1 MKFLLI
7 AAIIAT
13 LMIPL
18 NLQSFP
24 IAFAQTSDKSF
35 KGNEPPFIPPP
46 ESQRIPKAPPS
57 DAVSI
62 KDSPPVGITDTEE
75 EEEEEVETDKDKLP
89 PLTAREIKELPFD
102 TINDSELKDIKIIS
116 NETSSSDPIKS
127 ILEEIIKND
136 SIISNDN
143 DIDSFNLS
151 KIKNKFN
158 DTQLEQIFIAQNMSR
173 DSVSVEENNTNI
185 TSNTTADQDNDDNIL
200 SETDLPTLD
209 ILNLVNNTKVN
220 SNVTETKEQ
229 PAITDE
235 LSTEG
240 NVTETEG
247 NVTETE
253 GNVTEKEEQP
263 AITDELS
270 TEGNVTE
277 TEEQPA
283 ITDEL
288 STEGNVTGTGEQ
300 SNEEGSLQGGKSI
313 TVEEVPSKS
322 TDFQVEEPTEG
333 NVTIKGQLANNT
345 LQDSSIT
352 TSSELQPL
360 EEEATGTQDE
370 DQQQQQPLEEEATGT
385 QDEDQQQQQPLEEEA
400 TGTQDEDQQQ
410 QQPLEEEAT
419 KQLPKDEKKIK
430 VSEICNDELDN
441 DHDGIIDE
449 EHDCLSRT
457 SDSTS
462 TSEKIVPELA
472 TLDDDEKDEVKD
484 EANIQTEKNSDEE
497 QVTDDSKKSK
507 NKNNKLIEED
517 RTSLESLD
525 PEMQPSGVE
534 ILTTTEICNDEM
546 DNDLDASIDEKD
558 CISK

>member
-220 SNVTETKEQ
+220 SNVTET
-229 PAITDE
+229 
-235 LSTEG
+235 
-240 NVTETEG
+240 
-247 NVTETE
+247 
-253 GNVTEKEEQP
+253 
-263 AITDELS
+263 
-270 TEGNVTE
+270 
-277 TEEQPA
+277 EEQPA

-352 TSSELQPL
+352 TSSEL
-360 EEEATGTQDE
+360 
-370 DQQQQQPLEEEATGT
+370 
-385 QDEDQQQQQPLEEEA
+385 QPLEEEA

>member
-1 MKFLLI
+1 MIMKFFLI

-18 NLQSFP
+18 NLQNFP
-24 IAFAQTSDKSF
+24 SAFTQISDKSF

-46 ESQRIPKAPPS
+46 ESERIPKAPPS

-62 KDSPPVGITDTEE
+62 KDSPPVGITDSEE
-75 EEEEEVETDKDKLP
+75 KEEVETDKDMLP

-102 TINDSELKDIKIIS
+102 TINDSELKNIQIIS

-127 ILEEIIKND
+127 ILEKIIKND
-136 SIISNDN
+136 SIISNAN

-158 DTQLEQIFIAQNMSR
+158 DTQLEQIFTAQNMSR
-173 DSVSVEENNTNI
+173 DSVSVEENNSDI
-185 TSNTTADQDNDDNIL
+185 PSNTTADQDDNIL
-200 SETDLPTLD
+200 SETDSPNPD
-209 ILNLVNNTKVN
+209 ILNLINNTKVN
-220 SNVTETKEQ
+220 S
-229 PAITDE
+229 
-235 LSTEG
+235 
-240 NVTETEG
+240 
-247 NVTETE
+247 
-253 GNVTEKEEQP
+253 
-263 AITDELS
+263 
-270 TEGNVTE
+270 NVTE

-288 STEGNVTGTGEQ
+288 STEGNVTETGEQ
-300 SNEEGSLQGGKSI
+300 RNEDGSLQGGKSI
-313 TVEEVPSKS
+313 TVEEVPTKT
-322 TDFQVEEPTEG
+322 TDFPVEEPTDG
-333 NVTIKGQLANNT
+333 NVTIKGQLTNNT
-345 LQDSSIT
+345 IQDSSIT

-360 EEEATGTQDE
+360 
-370 DQQQQQPLEEEATGT
+370 
-385 QDEDQQQQQPLEEEA
+385 EA

-419 KQLPKDEKKIK
+419 KQVTQDEKKIK
-430 VSEICNDELDN
+430 VSEICDDELDN

-472 TLDDDEKDEVKD
+472 TLDDDDKDKVKD
-484 EANIQTEKNSDEE
+484 EANIPTERNSDKA
-497 QVTDDSKKSK
+497 QVIDDSKKSK
-507 NKNNKLIEED
+507 NKNNELVEED

-525 PEMQPSGVE
+525 PEMQPSGVD

>member
-1 MKFLLI
+1 MNMKFLLI
-7 AAIIAT
+7 ATIIAT

-18 NLQSFP
+18 NLLSFP

-35 KGNEPPFIPPP
+35 KGNEAPFIPPP
-46 ESQRIPKAPPS
+46 ESERIPKAPPS
-57 DAVSI
+57 DALSI
-62 KDSPPVGITDTEE
+62 KDSPPVETADT
-75 EEEEEVETDKDKLP
+75 EEEEVETDKDKLP
-89 PLTAREIKELPFD
+89 PLTAREIKDLPFD

-116 NETSSSDPIKS
+116 NETSSSDPINS

-143 DIDSFNLS
+143 DIDSVNLS
-151 KIKNKFN
+151 KIKHKFN
-158 DTQLEQIFIAQNMSR
+158 DTQLEKIFIAQNMSR
-173 DSVSVEENNTNI
+173 DSVSLAENNTDI
-185 TSNTTADQDNDDNIL
+185 TSNTTTDQDNDDNIL
-200 SETDLPTLD
+200 SETDLPNLD

-220 SNVTETKEQ
+220 SNVTETEEQ
-229 PAITDE
+229 PDLTDE

-253 GNVTEKEEQP
+253 GNVTE
-263 AITDELS
+263 

-277 TEEQPA
+277 TEEQPDL
-283 ITDEL
+283 TDEL
-288 STEGNVTGTGEQ
+288 STEGNFTETEEQ
-300 SNEEGSLQGGKSI
+300 NIEEGSLQGGKSI

-322 TDFQVEEPTEG
+322 KDFQVEEPTEG

-345 LQDSSIT
+345 KQDSSIT
-352 TSSELQPL
+352 TSSELQDEDQQQQQQPL
-360 EEEATGTQDE
+360 EKEEATGTQDE
-370 DQQQQQPLEEEATGT
+370 DQQQQQ
-385 QDEDQQQQQPLEEEA
+385 QPLEKEA
-400 TGTQDEDQQQ
+400 
-410 QQPLEEEAT
+410 P
-419 KQLPKDEKKIK
+419 KQLTKDEKKIR

-457 SDSTS
+457 SDGTS
-462 TSEKIVPELA
+462 TSEKIVPELS
-472 TLDDDEKDEVKD
+472 TLGDDDDEKDEVKD
-484 EANIQTEKNSDEE
+484 QDNKQTEKNSDQE
-497 QVTDDSKKSK
+497 QGTDDSKNTK
-507 NKNNKLIEED
+507 NKNNNLIEED

-525 PEMQPSGVE
+525 PEKQPSGVE

-558 CISK
+558 CINK

>member
-7 AAIIAT
+7 ATIIAT

-35 KGNEPPFIPPP
+35 KGNEAPFIPPP
-46 ESQRIPKAPPS
+46 ESERIPKAPPS
-57 DAVSI
+57 DALSI

-75 EEEEEVETDKDKLP
+75 EEEEVETDKDKLP
-89 PLTAREIKELPFD
+89 PLTAGEIKELPFD
-102 TINDSELKDIKIIS
+102 TINDSELKDIQIIS

-173 DSVSVEENNTNI
+173 DSVSVEENNTDI

-200 SETDLPTLD
+200 SETDLPNLD

-220 SNVTETKEQ
+220 SNVTET
-229 PAITDE
+229 
-235 LSTEG
+235 
-240 NVTETEG
+240 
-247 NVTETE
+247 
-253 GNVTEKEEQP
+253 EEQP
-263 AITDELS
+263 AITEELS
-270 TEGNVTE
+270 TGGNVTETGGNVTE

-283 ITDEL
+283 ITEEL
-288 STEGNVTGTGEQ
+288 STGGNITETEEQ
-300 SNEEGSLQGGKSI
+300 NNEERSLQGGKSI

-345 LQDSSIT
+345 IQDSSIT
-352 TSSELQPL
+352 TSSEL
-360 EEEATGTQDE
+360 
-370 DQQQQQPLEEEATGT
+370 

-419 KQLPKDEKKIK
+419 KQLTKDEKKIK

-449 EHDCLSRT
+449 EHDCLSQT
-457 SDSTS
+457 SDGTS
-462 TSEKIVPELA
+462 TSEKIVPELS
-472 TLDDDEKDEVKD
+472 TLGDDDDEKDEVKD
-484 EANIQTEKNSDEE
+484 EANIRTEKNSDEE
-497 QVTDDSKKSK
+497 QVTDDSKNSK

-558 CISK
+558 CINK

>member
-46 ESQRIPKAPPS
+46 ESERIPKAPPS
-57 DAVSI
+57 DALSI
-62 KDSPPVGITDTEE
+62 KDSPPVETTDT

-127 ILEEIIKND
+127 ILQEIIKND

-158 DTQLEQIFIAQNMSR
+158 DTQLEQIFIAQNMSK
-173 DSVSVEENNTNI
+173 DSVSIEENNTDI

-200 SETDLPTLD
+200 SETDLPNLD

-220 SNVTETKEQ
+220 SNVTETE
-229 PAITDE
+229 E
-235 LSTEG
+235 L
-240 NVTETEG
+240 
-247 NVTETE
+247 
-253 GNVTEKEEQP
+253 P

-277 TEEQPA
+277 TEEQ
-283 ITDEL
+283 
-288 STEGNVTGTGEQ
+288 
-300 SNEEGSLQGGKSI
+300 SNEEGSLLGGKSI

-333 NVTIKGQLANNT
+333 NVTIKGQLENNT
-345 LQDSSIT
+345 IQDSSIT
-352 TSSELQPL
+352 TPSELQPL

-370 DQQQQQPLEEEATGT
+370 DQQQQQPLEEEAT
-385 QDEDQQQQQPLEEEA
+385 
-400 TGTQDEDQQQ
+400 
-410 QQPLEEEAT
+410 
-419 KQLPKDEKKIK
+419 KQIPKDEKKIK

-449 EHDCLSRT
+449 EHDCLSQT
-457 SDSTS
+457 SDSIS
-462 TSEKIVPELA
+462 TSQKIIPELA
-472 TLDDDEKDEVKD
+472 TLDDDEENELKE
-484 EANIQTEKNSDEE
+484 EARIQAEKNSDEE
-497 QVTDDSKKSK
+497 QVADESKKSK
-507 NKNNKLIEED
+507 NKNNNLIEED

-534 ILTTTEICNDEM
+534 ILTTTEICSDEM

-558 CISK
+558 CINK

>member
-1 MKFLLI
+1 MKMKFLLI
-7 AAIIAT
+7 AAIIAA
-13 LMIPL
+13 LMNPL

-24 IAFAQTSDKSF
+24 IAFGQTFDKSF
-35 KGNEPPFIPPP
+35 KGNESPFIPPLDS
-46 ESQRIPKAPPS
+46 ERIPKAPPS
-57 DAVSI
+57 DALSI
-62 KDSPPVGITDTEE
+62 KDSPPVGTTDT

-102 TINDSELKDIKIIS
+102 TINDSELKDIKLIS

-136 SIISNDN
+136 SIISNDF

-173 DSVSVEENNTNI
+173 DSVSVQENNTDI

-200 SETDLPTLD
+200 SETDLPNLD
-209 ILNLVNNTKVN
+209 ILKLVNNTKVD
-220 SNVTETKEQ
+220 SNVTE
-229 PAITDE
+229 
-235 LSTEG
+235 TEG

-253 GNVTEKEEQP
+253 GNVTETEGNVTE
-263 AITDELS
+263 TEGNVTE

-288 STEGNVTGTGEQ
+288 STEGNVTETEEQ

-313 TVEEVPSKS
+313 TVEEVPSK
-322 TDFQVEEPTEG
+322 TKDFQVEEPTEG
-333 NVTIKGQLANNT
+333 NVTIKGQLENKT
-345 LQDSSIT
+345 IQDSSIT
-352 TSSELQPL
+352 TPSKLQPL
-360 EEEATGTQDE
+360 EEEATGIHDE
-370 DQQQQQPLEEEATGT
+370 DQPQQQPLEEEATGI
-385 QDEDQQQQQPLEEEA
+385 
-400 TGTQDEDQQQ
+400 QDEDQQQ

-441 DHDGIIDE
+441 DHDGIMDE

-457 SDSTS
+457 SESISTS
-462 TSEKIVPELA
+462 QKIIPELA
-472 TLDDDEKDEVKD
+472 TLTDDEENELKE
-484 EANIQTEKNSDEE
+484 EARIQAEKNSDEE
-497 QVTDDSKKSK
+497 QVPDESKQSK
-507 NKNNKLIEED
+507 NKDNNLIEED

-558 CISK
+558 CINK

>member
-1 MKFLLI
+1 MNMKFLLI
-7 AAIIAT
+7 ATIIAT

-35 KGNEPPFIPPP
+35 KGNEAPFIPPP
-46 ESQRIPKAPPS
+46 ESERIPKAPPS
-57 DAVSI
+57 DALSI

-75 EEEEEVETDKDKLP
+75 EEEEVETDKDKLP
-89 PLTAREIKELPFD
+89 PLTAGEIKELPFD
-102 TINDSELKDIKIIS
+102 TINDSELKDIQIIS

-173 DSVSVEENNTNI
+173 DSVSVEENNTDI

-200 SETDLPTLD
+200 SETDLPNLD

-220 SNVTETKEQ
+220 SNVTETEEQ
-229 PAITDE
+229 PDITEE

-253 GNVTEKEEQP
+253 GNVTETGGNVTETEGNVTETEGNVTEQK
-263 AITDELS
+263 AMLLNRRTTSITEELS

-277 TEEQPA
+277 TEEQPV
-283 ITDEL
+283 ITEEL
-288 STEGNVTGTGEQ
+288 STGGNVTETEEQ
-300 SNEEGSLQGGKSI
+300 NNEEGSLQGGKSI

-345 LQDSSIT
+345 IQDSSIT
-352 TSSELQPL
+352 TSSELQ
-360 EEEATGTQDE
+360 DE
-370 DQQQQQPLEEEATGT
+370 DQ
-385 QDEDQQQQQPLEEEA
+385 
-400 TGTQDEDQQQ
+400 
-410 QQPLEEEAT
+410 
-419 KQLPKDEKKIK
+419 
-430 VSEICNDELDN
+430 N
-441 DHDGIIDE
+441 
-449 EHDCLSRT
+449 
-457 SDSTS
+457 
-462 TSEKIVPELA
+462 
-472 TLDDDEKDEVKD
+472 
-484 EANIQTEKNSDEE
+484 NS
-497 QVTDDSKKSK
+497 
-507 NKNNKLIEED
+507 NNH
-517 RTSLESLD
+517 
-525 PEMQPSGVE
+525 
-534 ILTTTEICNDEM
+534 
-546 DNDLDASIDEKD
+546 
-558 CISK
+558 

>member
-1 MKFLLI
+1 MNMKFLLI
-7 AAIIAT
+7 ATIIAT

-35 KGNEPPFIPPP
+35 KGNEAPFIPPP
-46 ESQRIPKAPPS
+46 ESERIPKAPPS
-57 DAVSI
+57 DALSI
-62 KDSPPVGITDTEE
+62 KDSPSVGITDTE

-89 PLTAREIKELPFD
+89 PLTAGEIKELPFD
-102 TINDSELKDIKIIS
+102 TINDSELKDIQIIS

-173 DSVSVEENNTNI
+173 DSVSVEENNTDI

-200 SETDLPTLD
+200 SETDLPNLD

-220 SNVTETKEQ
+220 SNVTET
-229 PAITDE
+229 
-235 LSTEG
+235 
-240 NVTETEG
+240 
-247 NVTETE
+247 
-253 GNVTEKEEQP
+253 EEQP
-263 AITDELS
+263 AITGELS
-270 TEGNVTE
+270 TGGNVTE

-283 ITDEL
+283 ITEEL
-288 STEGNVTGTGEQ
+288 STGGNVTETEEQPAITEELSTGGNVTETEEQ
-300 SNEEGSLQGGKSI
+300 NNEERSLQGGKSI

-333 NVTIKGQLANNT
+333 HVTIKGQLANNT
-345 LQDSSIT
+345 IKDSSIS
-352 TSSELQPL
+352 TSSEL
-360 EEEATGTQDE
+360 QDE

-419 KQLPKDEKKIK
+419 KQLTKDEKKIK

-449 EHDCLSRT
+449 EHDCLSQT
-457 SDSTS
+457 SDGTS
-462 TSEKIVPELA
+462 TSEKIVPELS
-472 TLDDDEKDEVKD
+472 TLGDDHDEKDEVKD

-497 QVTDDSKKSK
+497 QVTDDSQNNKK
-507 NKNNKLIEED
+507 KNNKLIEED

-558 CISK
+558 CINK

>member
-1 MKFLLI
+1 MNMKFLLI
-7 AAIIAT
+7 ATIIAT
-13 LMIPL
+13 LIIPL

-35 KGNEPPFIPPP
+35 KGNEAPFIPPP
-46 ESQRIPKAPPS
+46 ESERIPKAPPS
-57 DAVSI
+57 DALSI
-62 KDSPPVGITDTEE
+62 KDSPPVGITDT
-75 EEEEEVETDKDKLP
+75 EEEVETDKDKLP

-116 NETSSSDPIKS
+116 NETSSSDPITS

-143 DIDSFNLS
+143 DNDSFNLS

-173 DSVSVEENNTNI
+173 DSVSLEENNTDI

-200 SETDLPTLD
+200 SETDLPNLD
-209 ILNLVNNTKVN
+209 ILNLVNNPKVN
-220 SNVTETKEQ
+220 SNVTETEEQ

-235 LSTEG
+235 LSSEG

-253 GNVTEKEEQP
+253 GNVTE
-263 AITDELS
+263 
-270 TEGNVTE
+270 

-288 STEGNVTGTGEQ
+288 SSEGNVTETEEQ
-300 SNEEGSLQGGKSI
+300 NNEEGSLQEGKSI

-322 TDFQVEEPTEG
+322 TDIQVEEPTEG
-333 NVTIKGQLANNT
+333 NVTIKGKLANNT
-345 LQDSSIT
+345 NNSIQDSSIS
-352 TSSELQPL
+352 TSSEL
-360 EEEATGTQDE
+360 QDE
-370 DQQQQQPLEEEATGT
+370 DQQQQQPLEEEATET
-385 QDEDQQQQQPLEEEA
+385 QDEDQQQQQPLEE
-400 TGTQDEDQQQ
+400 G
-410 QQPLEEEAT
+410 T
-419 KQLPKDEKKIK
+419 KQLTKDEKKMK

-457 SDSTS
+457 SDGTS

-472 TLDDDEKDEVKD
+472 TLGDDDDDNDEDKDETK
-484 EANIQTEKNSDEE
+484 IQTEKNADQQ
-497 QVTDDSKKSK
+497 QVTDDSKNSK

-558 CISK
+558 CINK